1 MIELCII
8 FLAFIAIVQT
18 RARYRIHQD
27 LEESTA
33 LLQAIIKIAEMDPDS
48 LVIVQSQ
55 IRRNQNTLDG
65 PYHE

>member
-1 MIELCII
+1 MIEFCII

-18 RARYRIHQD
+18 RARYRIYQD
-27 LEESTA
+27 LKESTA

-55 IRRNQNTLDG
+55 IRRNEIRLG
-65 PYHE
+65 L

>member
-1 MIELCII
+1 MIEFCII

-18 RARYRIHQD
+18 RARYRIYQD
-27 LEESTA
+27 LKESTA

-55 IRRNQNTLDG
+55 IRRNQNTL
-65 PYHE
+65 EV